1 VKVLITFVALLLS
14 SSSSLEDRRA
24 TSLASEVLA
33 LAARGDSVRLA
44 QAIALVPEPL
54 LSDPAHRAAAANRAL
69 AVLLS
74 AASLREVSAAS
85 AGGEDG
91 LRRARALREEALDEL
106 RPLVRSFPED
116 ASVARALA
124 VYLGL
129 GGRAGELE
137 PVARGARQDGRSD
150 PWIDF
155 AEVAAAVRGKAPAE
169 VAPLLS
175 RFVADHPGILPA
187 RMSLARAQLALG
199 DQDAAL
205 ATLDALLATDPDHE
219 DAKLLKAEL
228 LAPPP
233 VRMGTPRV
241 PSGVP
246 PPSAPGF
253 LPRKHPRHPSAG

>member
-1 VKVLITFVALLLS
+1 VTVVLALGALLLS
-14 SSSSLEDRRA
+14 SSSSVEDLRA
-24 TSLASEVLA
+24 GSLASEVLA
-33 LAARGDSVRLA
+33 LAARGDAIRLA

-74 AASLREVSAAS
+74 AATLREVSATS
-85 AGGEDG
+85 PGGEEG

-106 RPLVRSFPED
+106 RPLVRTFPED
-116 ASVARALA
+116 PAVARALA

-129 GGRAGELE
+129 GGRAGELA
-137 PVARGARQDGRSD
+137 PVAREARQHDGSD

-155 AEVAAAVRGKAPAE
+155 AEVSAAVRGKAPGEA
-169 VAPLLS
+169 ASLLS

-199 DQDAAL
+199 DPDAAL

-253 LPRKHPRHPSAG
+253 LPRKHPRHTPAG